1 MILSLYSNN
10 TFCPLPLIARG
21 KVRDIYRLNEQ
32 QLLLITTDRISAYD
46 VILANN
52 IPDKGKILTALSC
65 FWFKQLQH
73 ICQNHL
79 ISIEL
84 PQELLH
90 HASIL
95 AGRTMIVTQ
104 YPVLPIEAI
113 VRGYLAG
120 SSWKEYVSHGTVHGI
135 PLRPG
140 LQYGQALDTPL
151 FTPSTK
157 AKPGDHDENLH
168 PSQISNQI
176 GEKHAKEMERLSLML
191 YKEAH
196 AYALKRGII
205 IADTKFEF
213 GVNTNDE
220 LVLIDEVLT
229 PDSSRFWLCN
239 SPVDTK
245 SCSLDKQ
252 YIRDW
257 LETHNMVGKANTV
270 LPDAVVEQTR
280 QKYIQ
285 VYEQLTG
292 ESWVNKIKENDT
304 IINK

>member
-1 MILSLYSNN
+1 
-10 TFCPLPLIARG
+10 
-21 KVRDIYRLNEQ
+21 
-32 QLLLITTDRISAYD
+32 
-46 VILANN
+46 
-52 IPDKGKILTALSC
+52 
-65 FWFKQLQH
+65 
-73 ICQNHL
+73 
-79 ISIEL
+79 
-84 PQELLH
+84 
-90 HASIL
+90 
-95 AGRTMIVTQ
+95 
-104 YPVLPIEAI
+104 
-113 VRGYLAG
+113 

-157 AKPGDHDENLH
+157 AKPGHHDENLH
-168 PSQISNQI
+168 PSQVSSKI
-176 GEKHAKEMERLSLML
+176 GEKHAREMERLSLLL

-213 GVNTNDE
+213 GINTNDE

-239 SPVDTK
+239 ASIGTE
-245 SCSLDKQ
+245 SYSLDKQ

-270 LPDAVVEQTR
+270 LPE
-280 QKYIQ
+280 
-285 VYEQLTG
+285 
-292 ESWVNKIKENDT
+292 
-304 IINK
+304 